1 MVPMPSLE
9 TRDLRLV
16 LAVADSGG
24 ATRAARSLA
33 LSQSAVSHQLKNL
46 EERLGQSVFEREGRG
61 LKITQAGERLL
72 ALAREVLPP
81 IAEAEREIRRG
92 LRARR
97 VELRVASQCYTA
109 FHWLPR
115 ALIALS
121 EQHPEVDLAVLDRAP
136 ANVLGALLAD
146 ELDLALC
153 IDRVKAER
161 ELERVELFSDELVLA
176 VPHGHPLARRKYV
189 DGRDLGAETLIAG
202 YIDETE
208 RRRVQRTLF
217 EHGGG
222 VRRVVRLPL
231 TNDLLE
237 LVRAGLGVAIVAAF
251 TLGPKLERREVRAVR
266 LTPRGIKRRWTAVF
280 RKASRAADAIRTL
293 LESISLPRRQPLSKR

>member
-1 MVPMPSLE
+1 MPSLE

-136 ANVLGALLAD
+136 ANVFGALLAD

-153 IDRVKAER
+153 ID
-161 ELERVELFSDELVLA
+161 RVELFSDELVLA

-280 RKASRAADAIRTL
+280 RKTSRAADAIRTL